1 MLDSADLK
9 QALKV
14 TSADLKQALKVTNR
28 NERAADAVA
37 ALVGKSV
44 ALNAIPK
51 LSDIPE
57 KQKNLSA
64 ANKFWLICT
73 ALLNKTMPAF

>member
-44 ALNAIPK
+44 ALNTAMKIGRRLP
-51 LSDIPE
+51 
-57 KQKNLSA
+57 QHT
-64 ANKFWLICT
+64 ANCIT
-73 ALLNKTMPAF
+73 H

>member
-51 LSDIPE
+51 LSDIP
-57 KQKNLSA
+57 
-64 ANKFWLICT
+64 
-73 ALLNKTMPAF
+73 